1 MDNGVISQPVVDG
14 EYASAPFLPVD
25 PLEVLDKGD
34 FVTDVEILLGTNSH
48 EGLLITQIITELH
61 TLFFQWVVD
70 NWAIWGPMLLFHKHA
85 LEITAVDSAK
95 VQRRS
100 SSINLVFFFTLFATF
115 LLRFCKLLK
124 FYSFFVYCSTLFLL
138 SIDFY
143 LLLFRIKSTFLE

>member
-1 MDNGVISQPVVDG
+1 MKYFLQAAELDNGVISQPAVDG

-100 SSINLVFFFTLFATF
+100 SSLNLPFHFHILATF
-115 LLRFCKLLK
+115 CQ
-124 FYSFFVYCSTLFLL
+124 Y
-138 SIDFY
+138 
-143 LLLFRIKSTFLE
+143 

>member
-100 SSINLVFFFTLFATF
+100 SSLNLYFHFQIFATI
-115 LLRFCKLLK
+115 CP
-124 FYSFFVYCSTLFLL
+124 SFTCNQSF
-138 SIDFY
+138 
-143 LLLFRIKSTFLE
+143 

>member
-1 MDNGVISQPVVDG
+1 MISQPVVDG

-100 SSINLVFFFTLFATF
+100 SSVNLVLFFSFLQHFCPAFGNCTILFI
-115 LLRFCKLLK
+115 FCVSRLPIS
-124 FYSFFVYCSTLFLL
+124 SFNRCLPSFVQNKEQIS
-138 SIDFY
+138 
-143 LLLFRIKSTFLE
+143 RIN

>member
-100 SSINLVFFFTLFATF
+100 SSLNLLSFSHFCHIFVQLFETAHF
-115 LLRFCKLLK
+115 DSLSCV
-124 FYSFFVYCSTLFLL
+124 SLFLISSL
-138 SIDFY
+138 NMLCLPSFVQN
-143 LLLFRIKSTFLE
+143 K

>member
-100 SSINLVFFFTLFATF
+100 SSLNLL
-115 LLRFCKLLK
+115 
-124 FYSFFVYCSTLFLL
+124 SFSHFWNIFVQLSCVSLFLISSFNML
-138 SIDFY
+138 CLPSFVQN
-143 LLLFRIKSTFLE
+143 K